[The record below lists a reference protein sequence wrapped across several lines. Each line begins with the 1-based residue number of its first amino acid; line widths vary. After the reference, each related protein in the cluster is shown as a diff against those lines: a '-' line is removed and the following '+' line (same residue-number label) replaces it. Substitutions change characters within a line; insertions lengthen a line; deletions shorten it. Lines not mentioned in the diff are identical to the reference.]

1 MNQGINNNHGIINKN
16 SLMYILPT
24 STTNHSTSKRR
35 MYMHCQSSNN
45 DRLHCKYMY
54 QHQPQYQQHTTTTIQ
69 TKREIRRKQSKDI
82 QLIYRCSNKLT
93 RYFSY

>member
-1 MNQGINNNHGIINKN
+1 
-16 SLMYILPT
+16 MYE
-24 STTNHSTSKRR
+24 
-35 MYMHCQSSNN
+35 
-45 DRLHCKYMY
+45 
-54 QHQPQYQQHTTTTIQ
+54 HQPQYQQHTTTTIQ